1 MVQRILSA
9 ITLSL
14 VLVSL
19 AACPQRDKHPADP
32 GLQSDDLGIGL
43 SLGMDVSEAR
53 DKSPAG
59 VTVWVITKE
68 ELGRQNNPFAESS
81 GGDVVIAL
89 YTEAPA
95 DVAAFA
101 PGAVYNTVTELRCY
115 LGPPDNTRIKL
126 QGKPAFELNP
136 EDVTAMLGE
145 PVGRTTDSNGATH
158 LVYRFAPPDDADASD
173 VSGYG
178 AELVSSHGADGACF
192 ALSLKLKDP
201 GASF

>member
-1 MVQRILSA
+1 MAQRIIFA

-14 VLVSL
+14 ALVAL
-19 AACPQRDKHPADP
+19 TACPQRDKHPADP
-32 GLQSDDLGIGL
+32 GMQNDDLGIGI
-43 SLGMDVSEAR
+43 SLGMDVSAAR

-68 ELGRQNNPFAESS
+68 ELGQRNPYAESS
-81 GGDVVIAL
+81 SGDVVIAL
-89 YTEAPA
+89 YTAAPA

-101 PGAVYNTVTELRCY
+101 PGISYNTVTELRCY

-126 QGKPAFELNP
+126 QGKLAFELTP
-136 EDVTAMLGE
+136 EKVTAMLGE
-145 PVGRTTDSNGATH
+145 PAGRTTDSNGATH
-158 LVYRFAPPDDADASD
+158 LVYRFAPPDDAGASGA
-173 VSGYG
+173 SGYG